1 LERTVKRLEP
11 KKAKEKILRYCVYQE
26 RSHRQVK
33 EKLYS
38 FGLYKNEVEDLLAE
52 LITHGFLNEE
62 RFALAYAGGKFRIKQ
77 WGRIKIKNGLKIQ
90 GITPY
95 LINKALK
102 EIDEQD
108 YQDTLKNLLKKKAA
122 LIDSTN
128 KLEIKQKLLHY
139 AISKGYES
147 ELVWQM
153 LNDTD

>member
-1 LERTVKRLEP
+1 MERAVKRLDP

-33 EKLYS
+33 DKLYS
-38 FGLYKNEVEDLLAE
+38 FGLYKNEVEDLLTE
-52 LITHGFLNEE
+52 LITNGFLNEE

-77 WGRIKIKNGLKIQ
+77 WGRVKIKNGLKMQ

-108 YQDTLKNLLKKKAA
+108 YQDTLKKLLKKKAV

-128 KLEIKQKLLHY
+128 KLELKQKLSRY
-139 AISKGYES
+139 ALSKGYES

-153 LNDTD
+153 MEKI

>member
-1 LERTVKRLEP
+1 LERAVKRLDP
-11 KKAKEKILRYCVYQE
+11 QKAKEKILRYCVYQE

-52 LITHGFLNEE
+52 LITNGFLNEE
-62 RFALAYAGGKFRIKQ
+62 RFALAYAGGKFRIKN
-77 WGRIKIKNGLKIQ
+77 WGKIKITNGLKAQ

-108 YQDTLKNLLKKKAA
+108 YKDTLRKLLKKKSA
-122 LIDSTN
+122 S
-128 KLEIKQKLLHY
+128 LENVSPLERKQKLLRF
-139 AISKGYES
+139 AQSKGYQS
-147 ELVWQM
+147 ELIWQM
-153 LNDTD
+153 LEKI

>member
-1 LERTVKRLEP
+1 MERAVKRLDP

-33 EKLYS
+33 DRLYS
-38 FGLYKNEVEDLLAE
+38 FGLYKNEVEDLLTE
-52 LITHGFLNEE
+52 LITNGFLNEE
-62 RFALAYAGGKFRIKQ
+62 RFALAYVGGKFRIKQ
-77 WGRIKIKNGLKIQ
+77 WGRIKIKNGLKMQ

-108 YQDTLKNLLKKKAA
+108 YQATLKKLLKKKAA
-122 LIDSTN
+122 LIDSAN
-128 KLEIKQKLLHY
+128 KLEIKQKLLRY

-153 LNDTD
+153 IENI

>member
-1 LERTVKRLEP
+1 MERAVKRLDP

-33 EKLYS
+33 DRLYS
-38 FGLYKNEVEDLLAE
+38 FGLYKNEVEDLLTE
-52 LITHGFLNEE
+52 LITNGFLNEE
-62 RFALAYAGGKFRIKQ
+62 RFALAYVGGKFRIKQ
-77 WGRIKIKNGLKIQ
+77 WGRIKIKNGLKMQ

-108 YQDTLKNLLKKKAA
+108 YQDTLKKLLKKKAV

-128 KLEIKQKLLHY
+128 KLELKQKLSRY
-139 AISKGYES
+139 ALSKGYES

-153 LNDTD
+153 MEKI

>member
-1 LERTVKRLEP
+1 MERTAKRLDP

-52 LITHGFLNEE
+52 LITNDFLNEE
-62 RFALAYAGGKFRIKQ
+62 RFALAYAGGKFRMKQ
-77 WGRIKIKNGLKIQ
+77 WGKMKITNGLKAQ

-102 EIDEQD
+102 EIDEDD
-108 YQDTLKNLLKKKAA
+108 YKNTLEKLLKKKAT
-122 LIDSTN
+122 LIESDN
-128 KLEIKQKLLHY
+128 KLELKQKLLRY